1 VSFDTRLDKT
11 HAAMQ
16 ADLSDDTARMH
27 FYQALADAELFLLL
41 AHDGGDEQIAPE
53 LLEMDGDRYALVFDG
68 DERLSRFTEEHL
80 PGTAAPYAALPGRA
94 VAQML
99 RGQKIG
105 LGLNLGVAPSSI
117 LIPAEALDWL
127 ASTLDE
133 LPEEIERP
141 IVGISAPVCLPEGIH
156 PALAAKL
163 APAGGVAAAAALATA
178 RYGDG
183 STGLIVGFTAPLPG
197 TEQALAHAVQEALVF
212 SGIADLTLEVGF
224 FAPNSAEAK
233 SLAASGL
240 AIPLP
245 PPDMIEAPAA
255 RPAPG
260 SNPDTP
266 PKLR

>member
-1 VSFDTRLDKT
+1 MSFDTRLDKT

-16 ADLSDDTARMH
+16 ADLADDAARMR
-27 FYQALADAELFLLL
+27 FYQALADSELHLLL
-41 AHDGGDEQIAPE
+41 EGDPEGGQIAPG
-53 LLEMDGDRYALVFDG
+53 LLEMDGDRYALVFDS

-80 PGTAAPYAALPGRA
+80 PGTAAPYAAVPGRA

-99 RGQKIG
+99 RGQKVG

-133 LPEEIERP
+133 LPEEVERP
-141 IVGISAPVCLPEGIH
+141 ITGLSAPKNLPEGIH
-156 PALAAKL
+156 AALVAKL
-163 APAGGVAAAAALATA
+163 APAGGLAASAALASA
-178 RYGDG
+178 HYSDG
-183 STGLIVGFTAPLPG
+183 STGLIVGFTAPVPG

-212 SGIADLTLEVGF
+212 SGIDDLALEVGF
-224 FAPNSAEAK
+224 FAPKSAEAR
-233 SLAASGL
+233 SLAAEGL
-240 AIPLP
+240 EIPLP
-245 PPDMIEAPAA
+245 MPELSEEAPA

-260 SNPDTP
+260 SDPDAP